1 MCAHSS
7 RAQSVMVGRPGQW
20 GLGAGGQIA
29 STVGKQSEMTP
40 GAQLTVCFLFSP
52 GLHPMEWCH
61 PHLQ

>member
-1 MCAHSS
+1 MPIVQEHSLS
-7 RAQSVMVGRPGQW
+7 WWEKPGQW
-20 GLGAGGQIA
+20 ELGAGGQIA